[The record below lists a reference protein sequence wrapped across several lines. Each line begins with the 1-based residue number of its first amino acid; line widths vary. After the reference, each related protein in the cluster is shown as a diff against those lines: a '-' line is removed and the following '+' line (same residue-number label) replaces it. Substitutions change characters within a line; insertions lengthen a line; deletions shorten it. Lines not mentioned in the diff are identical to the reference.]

1 MNRDKIPYTKVGD
14 YYLPNLVM
22 DEPSYPVN
30 KYGEMHYQWMMEHM
44 KPMAETLSFKCEMNE
59 HLAQIS
65 RQADEMM
72 EQLMSRMMKENGV
85 TEELKAQNQMM
96 WLNKYTE
103 IQNEAEKIVLDQIVY
118 RF

>member
-1 MNRDKIPYTKVGD
+1 
-14 YYLPNLVM
+14 
-22 DEPSYPVN
+22 
-30 KYGEMHYQWMMEHM
+30 M
-44 KPMAETLSFKCEMNE
+44 KPMAETLIFKCEINE

-85 TEELKAQNQMM
+85 TEELKAQNQML